1 VWAQAIERNLPPA
14 SQAEAPIVLAPNVVP
29 GNQDDHTLVPAV
41 KALVILGPGDA
52 LRTNA
57 SAGVNAARVPRLN
70 TRAGLDALKPFLGRP
85 LSHKLIAEIEARI
98 AKFYRRAG
106 YPFVS
111 LSTPPQIIGG
121 GVLHIRVVEFH
132 DGSVSVSGVKG
143 AAASH
148 VLSRVRLKPGQTIN
162 ADQLSDD
169 LDWLNRSPF
178 HHVEAVFSP
187 GDSLGATNLTLQV
200 TETKRWTIYAGYAN
214 SGSRSTDLN
223 RLLLGGQIGDLLVR
237 DSLLSYQFT
246 ASPDAFEGAAH
257 PDYLSHGLRAEIPL
271 GPRQQIETSFDYV
284 STQIVANPFVVRQAT
299 EEFSAGY
306 RSSLSNAINLPGDVT
321 AGIEAKREQHT
332 TLFGGAEVVNGA
344 FQVFEFYAG
353 WSDVWST
360 QSGTTSIN
368 LSIYESPGGLNRHN
382 RDQAFATFTNDR
394 VSTAN
399 YQYATA
405 QISHTTRLPRTWAL
419 TNTVIAQYADAAL
432 PDTEQA
438 GIGGPDLV
446 RGYTLDDR
454 AFDSAIVSRNEVR
467 APSFALLGRR
477 QKFQDQLAPFAFFDA
492 GYGASRTVRK
502 TIGAAS
508 AGLGADY
515 ALANTVSA
523 NLTAAYAFAN
533 GIETRSGEIRI
544 LTKITI
550 TF

>member
-1 VWAQAIERNLPPA
+1 LPPVP
-14 SQAEAPIVLAPNVVP
+14 QAEAPVLLAPNAVP
-29 GNQDDHTLVPAV
+29 GNQDDRTLVPAV
-41 KALVILGPGDA
+41 NTLVILGPGDA
-52 LRTNA
+52 VSNDA
-57 SAGVNAARVPRLN
+57 PPGVHAARVPRLN
-70 TRAGLDALKPFLGRP
+70 TAAGLAALKPFLGRP

-111 LSTPPQIIGG
+111 LSTPPQTIGG
-121 GVLHIRVVEFH
+121 GVLQIRVVEFH

-143 AAASH
+143 AAAAH
-148 VLSRVRLKPGQTIN
+148 VRGGVRLKPGQTIN

-187 GDSLGATNLTLQV
+187 GDSLGATDLDLQV
-200 TETKRWTIYAGYAN
+200 TETKKWNVYAGYAN
-214 SGSRSTDLN
+214 SGSRSTDIN

-237 DSLLSYQFT
+237 GSLLSYQFT

-257 PDYLSHGLRAEIPL
+257 PDYLSHGMRAEIPL
-271 GPRQQIETSFDYV
+271 GPREQIETSLDYV
-284 STQIVANPFVVRQAT
+284 ATEIVQNPFVVRQAT

-306 RSSLSNAINLPGDVT
+306 RSSLSNAVNLPGDVT

-332 TLFGGAEVVNGA
+332 TLFGGTEVVKGA
-344 FQVFEFYAG
+344 FQVFEIYAG
-353 WSDVWST
+353 WSDVWS
-360 QSGTTSIN
+360 SAAGTTAVN
-368 LSIYESPGGLNRHN
+368 VSIYESPGGVDRHN
-382 RDQAFATFTNDR
+382 RDAALAAFTNDR
-394 VSTAN
+394 VGSAD

-405 QISHTTRLPRTWAL
+405 QISHTTRLPLSWTL
-419 TNTVIAQYADAAL
+419 TNTLIAQYADAAL

-438 GIGGPDLV
+438 GVGGPDLV

-454 AFDSAIVSRNEVR
+454 AYDSAIVSRNEVR
-467 APSFALLGRR
+467 APPFALPGHA
-477 QKFQDQLAPFAFFDA
+477 QKFQSQLGPFLFFDA
-492 GYGASRTVRK
+492 GYGASRNVHK

-508 AGLGADY
+508 AGLGTDY
-515 ALANTVSA
+515 ALADTLSA
-523 NLTAAYAFAN
+523 TLVAAYAFTS